1 MLIAVEDAF
10 GYVESRGGN
19 LLRYFTVS
27 RLLGTDHRA
36 VHRALKP
43 LQDTSYVTST
53 SVSQLRRVR
62 VLVVATRRPWEYKK
76 LRFGP

>member
-1 MLIAVEDAF
+1 MWIAVEDAF

-43 LQDTSYVTST
+43 LQDTSYVTSGILPGFYQDT
-53 SVSQLRRVR
+53 
-62 VLVVATRRPWEYKK
+62 
-76 LRFGP
+76 FGISGTQ